1 MTDDFLLCG
10 NSAYIQAIGLI
21 SANSNRSD
29 HRLEDRII
37 QQLGESKQA
46 CVSIIELIEERLQDI
61 ESENSDFSAIVEQER
76 EVSNIAL
83 R

>member
-1 MTDDFLLCG
+1 MQIPTG
-10 NSAYIQAIGLI
+10 
-21 SANSNRSD
+21 
-29 HRLEDRII
+29 RII
-37 QQLGESKQA
+37 GWRIELYGESKQA